1 MKIRFTIL
9 AVAGA
14 LSFWGC
20 QKDASRPEI
29 EAGFNQ
35 QFTFDYVQR
44 VNLPTQSAPELR
56 LDIENIADSR
66 CPPTISCFLAGNVQT
81 TLGITEQSGTRQT
94 ATLCLGCGP
103 TAGPA
108 DSAVVQAN
116 NRRYVLRLHTVTP
129 VAGANKAAY
138 QVTLSVKR

>member
-9 AVAGA
+9 AIAGA

-29 EAGFNQ
+29 EAAFNQ

-44 VNLPTQSAPELR
+44 VNLPTQSTPELR
-56 LDIENIADSR
+56 LDIENIIDSR
-66 CPPTISCFLAGNVQT
+66 CPPNLACLLAGNVQT
-81 TLGITEQSGTRQT
+81 TIGIIEQTGARQT
-94 ATLCLGCGP
+94 AKLCLGCGL
-103 TAGPA
+103 TAGPT

-116 NRRYVLRLHTVTP
+116 SRRYVLRLHIVTP
-129 VAGANKAAY
+129 VAGANKDAY
-138 QVTLSVKR
+138 QVTMSVKR

>member
-9 AVAGA
+9 AIAGA

-29 EAGFNQ
+29 EAAFNQ

-56 LDIENIADSR
+56 LDIENIIDSR
-66 CPPTISCFLAGNVQT
+66 CPPNLACLLAGNVQT
-81 TLGITEQSGTRQT
+81 TIGIIEQTGTKQT

-103 TAGPA
+103 AAGVT

-116 NRRYVLRLHTVTP
+116 SRRYVLRLHTVTP
-129 VAGANKAAY
+129 VAGADKSAY
-138 QVTLSVKR
+138 QVTLTVKR